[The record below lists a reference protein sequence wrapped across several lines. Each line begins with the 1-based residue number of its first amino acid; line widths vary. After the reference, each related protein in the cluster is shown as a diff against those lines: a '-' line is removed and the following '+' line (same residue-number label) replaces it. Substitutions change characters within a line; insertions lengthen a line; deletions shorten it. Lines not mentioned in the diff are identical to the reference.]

1 MPVFGRKKSPEPQ
14 EPQPDDVPIREDM
27 IRLGQFLKLAG
38 LVEHGGQAKDVIAA
52 GEVLVNDEVDTR
64 RGRQLHVGDVVRLG
78 GQAARVVDQASFEDD
93 LPW

>member
-1 MPVFGRKKSPEPQ
+1 MPVFGRKKSQGQEPEP
-14 EPQPDDVPIREDM
+14 EDVPIREEM

-38 LVEHGGQAKDVIAA
+38 LVEHGGQAKEVIAA
-52 GEVLVNDEVDTR
+52 GEVVVNGEVDTR

-78 GQAARVVDQASFEDD
+78 GAAARVVDEASYTDD